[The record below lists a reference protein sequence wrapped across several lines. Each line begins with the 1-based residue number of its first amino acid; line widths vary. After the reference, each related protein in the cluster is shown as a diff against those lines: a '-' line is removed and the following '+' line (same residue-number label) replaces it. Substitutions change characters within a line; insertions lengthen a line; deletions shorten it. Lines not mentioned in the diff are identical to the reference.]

1 MSKQT
6 PMMQLR
12 DSLKLKI
19 REAIKTL
26 PDSTFRE
33 VALRYDSLLK
43 EIDDKYLPNEQ
54 QAFED
59 AVNDTYKTC
68 QMLDKGI
75 MPTPIDGTDYY
86 NQKYKS

>member
-43 EIDDKYLPNEQ
+43 EIEDKYLPIEQ
-54 QAFED
+54 QAIIYDFDEGVME
-59 AVNDTYKTC
+59 AVNR
-68 QMLDKGI
+68 
-75 MPTPIDGTDYY
+75 PIGEDIINGRDYY
-86 NQKYKS
+86 NKTYKS